1 MASKV
6 KTELQPPPAGYKL
19 VEVNLNQGILCFL
32 MQKGN
37 VLI

>member
-1 MASKV
+1 MASKI
-6 KTELQPPPAGYKL
+6 KPELQPPPTGYKL
-19 VEVNLNQGILCFL
+19 IEVNLNQGILCFL

>member
-6 KTELQPPPAGYKL
+6 KPELQLPAAGYKL
-19 VEVNLNQGILCFL
+19 IEVNLNQGLLCFL